1 MRNIL
6 FFIILLTVYEATGEC
21 EVFLTSREF
30 SALNLASSVF
40 STTNNIRKFEV
51 NVEDNGDF
59 IKVIFFKGN
68 VSPKVLGGGG
78 GGGEMYTY
86 HIDLKKNKCLF
97 ISKKLMK

>member
-30 SALNLASSVF
+30 SALYLASSVF

-51 NVEDNGDF
+51 NVEDNGSF
-59 IKVIFFKGN
+59 IKVTFFKGD
-68 VSPKVLGGGG
+68 VSPETLGGGG
-78 GGGEMYTY
+78 EIYTY
-86 HIDLKKNKCLF
+86 HIDPKKK
-97 ISKKLMK
+97 

>member
-78 GGGEMYTY
+78 EMYIY

>member
-30 SALNLASSVF
+30 SALYLASSVF

-51 NVEDNGDF
+51 NVEDNGSF
-59 IKVIFFKGN
+59 IKVTFFKGD
-68 VSPKVLGGGG
+68 VSPETLGGGG
-78 GGGEMYTY
+78 EIYTY
-86 HIDLKKNKCLF
+86 HIDPKKKNKCLF
-97 ISKKLMK
+97 ISNKLMK